1 VAFDYLYIF
10 ISYSINIS
18 LYCGWAKIGVNI
30 LLAGVLPI
38 GMLLATEGEMVFAVS
53 ELLEKR
59 EKIPPESATLGEEK
73 VLPSSGA
80 LLVLWYSW
88 HLFSS
93 VDWAGGHRHLCF

>member
-1 VAFDYLYIF
+1 MCLSAEV
-10 ISYSINIS
+10 
-18 LYCGWAKIGVNI
+18 
-30 LLAGVLPI
+30 LLARVLPI
-38 GMLLATEGEMVFAVS
+38 GMLLATEGEMVLVVS

-59 EKIPPESATLGEEK
+59 EKIPPESAILGEEK